1 MNRPDLFVYIA
12 LGVGWGGLAAW
23 AYRIGR
29 KVTRLENR
37 MGAADAAD

>member
-1 MNRPDLFVYIA
+1 MSQADLFVYIA
-12 LGVGWGGLAAW
+12 LALGWGGLAAW

-37 MGAADAAD
+37 SGEAKGSE